1 MKNYLKK
8 YVSNTLAGSGNQSY
22 FVSDGNEQLGR
33 VFYKI
38 FVSGKYNYSFMFT
51 NIIDSTYADG
61 SYSKANIN
69 CGEWTL
75 NSVKALVV
83 SKDEVNLSECD
94 VMAVYPLTFNKKPS
108 KKVISG
114 EIFYSD
120 SIEIECAK
128 DDYIC
133 LEISFSGEQIPY
145 FEELIIPSFRLIDGK
160 WVLSK
165 QTPLACMVGCDR
177 QVEKKIGFLGDSITE
192 GIGVQMDSYAH
203 WCAKIA
209 EMTGEQYSYWNL
221 GIGFGRAA
229 DAASNG
235 IWLSKAKAMDTVTI
249 CYGVNDMGRGYSA
262 TEIKC
267 ALETIVRILKD
278 NKVRTILFTIPP
290 FNYDEKTKAKWL
302 EINSYIL
309 NEMSKITEVY
319 DVVPL
324 WGDKAPNEE
333 RAIFGGHPNEEGC
346 EKMANDFVEKF
357 KL

>member
-1 MKNYLKK
+1 MDFFKK

-22 FVSDGNEQLGR
+22 FVSDNTEQVGR

-38 FVSGKYNYSFMFT
+38 FAGGKYNYSFMFT

-61 SYSKANIN
+61 SHSKANIN
-69 CGEWTL
+69 CKGWL
-75 NSVKALVV
+75 INSAKALVV
-83 SKDEVNLSECD
+83 SSEEKDFSNCKIKKEYQL
-94 VMAVYPLTFNKKPS
+94 MFNKKAH
-108 KKVISG
+108 KDVISG

-120 SIEIECAK
+120 PVEIECEK

-133 LEISFSGEQIPY
+133 LETTFNGVEIPY
-145 FEELIIPSFRLIDGK
+145 FEELIIPSYRLFDGK
-160 WVLSK
+160 WVSSK
-165 QTPLACMVGCDR
+165 QVPLACMVGCDR
-177 QVEKKIGFLGDSITE
+177 TVEKKIGFLGDSITE
-192 GIGVQMDSYAH
+192 GIGVENNSYAH

-209 EMTGEQYSYWNL
+209 EIIGDKYSYWNL

-235 IWLSKAKAMDTVTI
+235 IWLEKAKKMDVVTI

-278 NKVRTILFTIPP
+278 NKVRTILFTVPP
-290 FNYDEKTKAKWL
+290 FDYDEKTKEKWQS
-302 EINSYIL
+302 INNYIL

-319 DVVPL
+319 DVVPI

-333 RAIFGGHPNEEGC
+333 RAVFGGHPNEEGC
-346 EKMANDFVEKF
+346 AKLALDFTEKF